1 MVMRMSGPRDGLLLA
16 GFAVALLTVFD
27 RTIGHLLEIAN
38 QVEASYGLR
47 LLPALVVLAAIFVV
61 HLYAKRQE
69 SRAEAEAADI
79 TARNAQ
85 DRLRELERLH
95 SFGRQLAGT
104 LSLDAIQGTLWRYVP
119 AFAEERTA
127 WVTVWDRDH
136 AQVLMDSTGGPADR
150 LQDRTRSLLDRWHL
164 SDGAEI
170 ARRED
175 GDCCFVLVAGGSPIG
190 VLGVS
195 EREGPV
201 TGNTERVLA
210 AASALVAVSIRNVEL
225 FQQLRDTAV
234 TDALTGCMNRAHF
247 IEVVGAELRRTRRT
261 GSPLSLVMLDLDGF
275 KGLNDQD
282 GHLAGDAALAQ
293 VGRRL
298 KEKLRQSDVRC
309 RYGGDEFLVL
319 LPDTPLKGALHVADV
334 LRQEVEALG
343 IRPSDAGAPVT
354 ASIGVTTAIAGE
366 VEPVSFVQRV
376 DRALYAAKRDG
387 GNRVSTFDEVGE
399 PTFEGPRLVRPA

>member
-27 RTIGHLLEIAN
+27 RTIGQLLEIAS
-38 QVEASYGLR
+38 QVESSYGVR
-47 LLPALVVLAAIFVV
+47 LLPALVVLAAIFVI

-69 SRAEAEAADI
+69 SRAEAEAAAL
-79 TARNAQ
+79 TARSAEE
-85 DRLRELERLH
+85 RLRELERLH
-95 SFGRQLAGT
+95 SFGRQLAGS
-104 LSLDAIQGTLWRYVP
+104 LSLDAIQGTLWRYLP
-119 AFAEERTA
+119 AFAEERSA
-127 WVTVWDRDH
+127 WVTVWERDH
-136 AQVLMDSTGGPADR
+136 AEVLMDSAGGPADR
-150 LQDRTRSLLDRWHL
+150 LRERTRSLLDQWHL
-164 SDGAEI
+164 GDGAEI

-175 GDCCFVLVAGGSPIG
+175 GECCFVLVAGGSPIG

-201 TGNTERVLA
+201 TGNAERVLA
-210 AASALVAVSIRNVEL
+210 AASALVAVSIRNVQL

-247 IEVVGAELRRTRRT
+247 IEIVGAELRRSRRT
-261 GSPLSLVMLDLDGF
+261 GSPMSLVMLDLDEF
-275 KGLNDQD
+275 KQLNDQD
-282 GHLAGDAALAQ
+282 GHLAGDTALAN

-334 LRQEVEALG
+334 LRREIEALG
-343 IRPSDAGAPVT
+343 IRPSRAGEPVT
-354 ASIGVTTAIAGE
+354 ASIGVATAIAGE
-366 VEPVSFVQRV
+366 VDPVSFIQRA
-376 DRALYAAKRDG
+376 DRALYSAKHDG
-387 GNRVSTFDEVGE
+387 GNRVSTHDEIEE
-399 PTFEGPRLVRPA
+399 PAVEGPRLVRPA